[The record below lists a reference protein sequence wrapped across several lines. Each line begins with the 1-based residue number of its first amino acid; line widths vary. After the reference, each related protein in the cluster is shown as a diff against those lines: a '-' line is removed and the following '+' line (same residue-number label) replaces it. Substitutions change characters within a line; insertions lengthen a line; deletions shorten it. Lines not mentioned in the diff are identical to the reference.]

1 MTILISVS
9 NTCFSGSSVSAG
21 DSNCALDSATKC
33 CLHLLAD
40 NPSVCAAIWPVYE
53 GILFR
58 GNAG

>member
-9 NTCFSGSSVSAG
+9 NTCFG

-40 NPSVCAAIWPVYE
+40 NPSVCAAIWSVYE

-58 GNAG
+58 RNAG

>member
-9 NTCFSGSSVSAG
+9 NTCFG

-40 NPSVCAAIWPVYE
+40 NPSVCAAIWSVYE